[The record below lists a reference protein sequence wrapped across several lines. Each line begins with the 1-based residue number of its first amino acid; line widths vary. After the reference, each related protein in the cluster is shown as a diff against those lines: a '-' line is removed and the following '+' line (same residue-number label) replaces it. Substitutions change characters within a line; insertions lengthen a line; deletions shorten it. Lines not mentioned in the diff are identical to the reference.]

1 MIATDGSLHII
12 MTTCRY
18 SCFFVPCIAIQ
29 LCNVNQQNAFC
40 WLTLH
45 NLQMYF
51 RTKDKNPVC
60 VMYL

>member
-1 MIATDGSLHII
+1 MNFIKIVFSLHYMHMIATDGSLHII

-40 WLTLH
+40 WL
-45 NLQMYF
+45 
-51 RTKDKNPVC
+51 
-60 VMYL
+60 